1 MDESRSYCKR
11 LGDKKATLNRISYL
25 ICACNNINNYCG
37 KGHDYDKT
45 ASDLIDTVIIEMSNV
60 LNAELDLIAKDSD
73 IDQIKAGSKVMFEAI
88 TVDDYNEDMY

>member
-11 LGDKKATLNRISYL
+11 LGDKRATLNRISYL
-25 ICACNNINNYCG
+25 IGACNNINNYRG
-37 KGHDYDKT
+37 NGHDYDKT
-45 ASDLIDTVIIEMSNV
+45 ASDLIDTVMIEMSNV

-73 IDQIKAGSKVMFEAI
+73 VDQIKAGSKVMFEAI